1 MENLCIPGAEAS
13 TGCEDPATQ
22 YADFPD
28 GLRLIYREGE
38 YVGWYRP

>member
-1 MENLCIPGAEAS
+1 MENLCIPGAEVS
-13 TGCEDPATQ
+13 TSCEDPATQ

-38 YVGWYRP
+38 YVGWSRP